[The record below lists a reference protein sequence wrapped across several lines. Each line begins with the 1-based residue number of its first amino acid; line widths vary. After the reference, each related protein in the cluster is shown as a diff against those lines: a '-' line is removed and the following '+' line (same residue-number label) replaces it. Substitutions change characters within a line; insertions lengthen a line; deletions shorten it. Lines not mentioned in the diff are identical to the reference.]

1 MDKLFQSIF
10 SGGIDVLSFLLCML
24 VSLLTGFILAFMSYF
39 NSKSSKSFY
48 VTTALIPSAVAMVIA
63 LVNGNIGV
71 GVAVAGAFALVRFRS
86 SQGSA
91 REICIIFIAMASGLA
106 FGIGYLAYGV
116 LFALIIGSMLMIFQR
131 LPIWDKNS
139 SSKEKILKITIPE
152 DLNYSEVFDEV
163 LKKYTKK
170 YELAKVKSTN
180 LGSMF
185 KLQYNIVLEDVK
197 KEKEFLD
204 EIRCRNGNLEVSL
217 EILDFQNN
225 L

>member
-10 SGGIDVLSFLLCML
+10 AQGMGVGEFLLCIL
-24 VSLLTGFILAFMSYF
+24 ASLLTGIMLAFMSYF

-63 LVNGNIGV
+63 LVNGNIGI
-71 GVAVAGAFALVRFRS
+71 GIAVAGAFALVRFRS
-86 SQGSA
+86 AQGNA

-106 FGIGYLAYGV
+106 FGIGYIAYGV
-116 LFALIIGSMLMIFQR
+116 LFSLILGIMLMLFQK
-131 LPIWDKNS
+131 LPIWNKNAS
-139 SSKEKILKITIPE
+139 QKEKILKITIPE
-152 DLNYSEVFDEV
+152 DLNYSEVFDDI
-163 LKKYTKK
+163 LKKYSKR
-170 YELAKVKSTN
+170 YELVKVKSTN

-185 KLQYNIVLEDVK
+185 KLQYNVVLKDVK

-217 EILDFQNN
+217 EIFDFQNN

>member
-86 SQGSA
+86 AQGNA

-106 FGIGYLAYGV
+106 FGIGYIAYGV
-116 LFALIIGSMLMIFQR
+116 LFSLILGIMLMLFQK
-131 LPIWDKNS
+131 LPIWNKS
-139 SSKEKILKITIPE
+139 SSQKEKILKITIPE
-152 DLNYSEVFDEV
+152 DLNYSEVFDDI
-163 LKKYTKK
+163 LKKYSKR
-170 YELAKVKSTN
+170 YELVKVKSTN

-185 KLQYNIVLEDVK
+185 KLQYNVVLKDVK

-217 EILDFQNN
+217 EIFDFQNN

>member
-116 LFALIIGSMLMIFQR
+116 LFALILGSMLMIFQR

-185 KLQYNIVLEDVK
+185 KLQYNIVLKDVK

>member
-116 LFALIIGSMLMIFQR
+116 LFALILGSMLMIFQK

-185 KLQYNIVLEDVK
+185 KLQYNIVLKDVK

>member
-185 KLQYNIVLEDVK
+185 KLQYNIVLKDVK

>member
-71 GVAVAGAFALVRFRS
+71 RVAVAGAFALVRFRS

-116 LFALIIGSMLMIFQR
+116 LFALILGSMLMIFQR

-185 KLQYNIVLEDVK
+185 KLQYNIVLKDVK

>member
-116 LFALIIGSMLMIFQR
+116 LFVLILGSMLMIFQR

-185 KLQYNIVLEDVK
+185 KLQYNIVLKDVK